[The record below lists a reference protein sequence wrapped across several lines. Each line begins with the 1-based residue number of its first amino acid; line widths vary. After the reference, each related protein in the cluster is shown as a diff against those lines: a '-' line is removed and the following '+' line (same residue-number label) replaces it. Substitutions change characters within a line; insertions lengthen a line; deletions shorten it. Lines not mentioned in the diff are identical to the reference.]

1 VNPFDMVDGF
11 YFITGHVAILVYFQV
26 SRRILKA
33 LIIIY
38 FLW

>member
-1 VNPFDMVDGF
+1 VNPFDVADGF
-11 YFITGHVAILVYFQV
+11 YFTTGRVAILVYFQV
-26 SRRILKA
+26 SRRIHKV